1 MFIPCQQ
8 ISDYLGISCI
18 KKNNKISLHL
28 AEKNDMNGNVSLIP
42 ADTEFPFANPLITDS
57 SLKMFEFII
66 EANNFFKRKYLLFK

>member
-18 KKNNKISLHL
+18 KKNNKISLNL
-28 AEKNDMNGNVSLIP
+28 AEKHYMNNVSLIS

-66 EANNFFKRKYLLFK
+66 EANNFFKRKYFSFK